1 MSRQVATTSGFRRP
15 GIIPDFT
22 VDKKTLRSIKEK
34 SPLHYAVAC
43 ACIRDGRW
51 HFVDAPAEAAVHG

>member
-1 MSRQVATTSGFRRP
+1 MRSSSSPTTTFRRP
-15 GIIPDFT
+15 GVIPDFT

-51 HFVDAPAEAAVHG
+51 HLVDSPAEAVVHG